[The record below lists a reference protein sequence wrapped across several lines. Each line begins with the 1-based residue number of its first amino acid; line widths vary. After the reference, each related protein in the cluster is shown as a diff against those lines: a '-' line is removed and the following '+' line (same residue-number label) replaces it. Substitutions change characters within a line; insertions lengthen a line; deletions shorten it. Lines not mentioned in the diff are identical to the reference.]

1 MKKQLTS
8 LQKSVLECVNR
19 GMSTKEI
26 AKQLECSES
35 SVKQIRANK
44 KLNAVHELS
53 TYDAIRQIIPKAI
66 MEMEKIINS
75 PDAGLDAK
83 IAASKQIIELSK
95 ISESILPKD
104 DIEIKVIYE

>member
-1 MKKQLTS
+1 MGKQLTN
-8 LQKSVLECVNR
+8 LQKSVLECVNQ

-35 SVKQIRANK
+35 TVGHVRANK
-44 KLNAVHELS
+44 KLNAVHESS
-53 TYDAIRQIIPKAI
+53 TYDTIRQIIPKAI
-66 MEMEKIINS
+66 IEMEKIINN
-75 PDAGLDAK
+75 PDAGFDAK

-104 DIEIKVIYE
+104 DIEIRVIYE